1 MINKSLFLL
10 PIAISLCILSSC
22 NSDTTPTR
30 MPISGRSN
38 VDLIR
43 ILEEHEN
50 YAFPGP
56 EYSFEEIVLELEKR
70 GTLAS
75 EAAPALAKAMA
86 FNQRGSVI
94 ASRALIAMGS
104 SAESSIPYL
113 LQNLDSDRE
122 EVRRYSVF
130 VLGILGEH
138 ANCAVPKISSLL
150 WDKEPLVRSTSAGA
164 LTAITNIDLV
174 EFDYLK
180 LDPELPGSVNADDPE
195 GKISKI
201 AREWWLNSGQNQD
214 WTNGGCELSN

>member
-1 MINKSLFLL
+1 MINKSLLLFL
-10 PIAISLCILSSC
+10 IAIEICTLFAC
-22 NSDTTPTR
+22 NANTTPTR
-30 MPISGRSN
+30 MPISEKSN
-38 VDLIR
+38 ADLIR
-43 ILEEHEN
+43 ILEEYEN
-50 YAFPGP
+50 YEFPDP
-56 EYSFEEIVLELEKR
+56 EYSFEEIILELEVR
-70 GTLAS
+70 GPLAS
-75 EAAPALAKAMA
+75 ESAPALAKAMA

-130 VLGILGEH
+130 VLGILGKN

-164 LTAITNIDLV
+164 LTEITNIDLV

-201 AREWWLNSGQNQD
+201 AREWWLNTGQNQD

>member
-1 MINKSLFLL
+1 MINKSLFLFL
-10 PIAISLCILSSC
+10 VAIEICTLFAC
-22 NSDTTPTR
+22 NAETTPTR
-30 MPISGRSN
+30 MPISEKSN
-38 VDLIR
+38 ADLIR
-43 ILEEHEN
+43 ILEEYEK
-50 YAFPGP
+50 YDFPGP
-56 EYSFEEIVLELEKR
+56 EYSFEEIILELEKR
-70 GTLAS
+70 GPLAS
-75 EAAPALAKAMA
+75 EAAPALAKAMV

-94 ASRALIAMGS
+94 ASKALIAMGS

-130 VLGILGEH
+130 ALGILGED
-138 ANCAVPKISSLL
+138 ASCAVPKISSLL

-164 LTAITNIDLV
+164 LTEITNIDLV

-201 AREWWLNSGQNQD
+201 AREWWLDTGKD
-214 WTNGGCELSN
+214 TNWPTENCALP